1 MNAQIPQA
9 SSSIPL
15 QQSEFLLVGCR
26 HGSESALEHRQK
38 LAFPLFQK
46 SYWRKGLVTF
56 RIPPHI
62 VSKPEWSHFG
72 IPDNVLEQLVFARIC
87 IRSLGQIT
95 GPTEDERIAATLR
108 LLGSLKG
115 DAVHVWK
122 RDPRL
127 QIDTASIQRK
137 IATLN
142 SFQKKRIASEPNLIL
157 NCVVDSV
164 DRWWIGWHVGNAQT
178 GQWSG
183 GYYPGQMP
191 PHGISRAWLKLDEA
205 IARFGIQ
212 FHSGERVCELGAAPG
227 GACQRLLEANLR
239 VVGVDPATIHPQI
252 AKHEQFTHWKKRA
265 RDVRIRDFSRFD
277 WILTDMNIDPASTMA
292 SLERILS
299 SRPHK
304 PRGII
309 ATLKLSDLSH
319 AEELDK
325 WCASC
330 ASWGYQTRVQ
340 QLSTGGQEICLVA
353 QKKSTSR
360 NERVRFDQTS

>member
-9 SSSIPL
+9 STSTPL

-26 HGSESALEHRQK
+26 HGSESALEHRQR

-56 RIPPHI
+56 RIPSHI
-62 VSKPEWSHFG
+62 VSKPEWCHFG
-72 IPDNVLEQLVFARIC
+72 VPDDVLEQLVFARIG

-95 GPTEDERIAATLR
+95 GQTEDERIAATHQ
-108 LLGSLKG
+108 LLGSVKVN
-115 DAVHVWK
+115 AVHVWK

-127 QIDTASIQRK
+127 QIDTDSIHHK
-137 IATLN
+137 ITALD
-142 SFQKKRIASEPNLIL
+142 SFQEELVTSKQNLIL

-164 DRWWIGWHVGNAQT
+164 DRWWIGWHVGNTQT

-183 GYYPGQMP
+183 GYYPGEMP
-191 PHGISRAWLKLDEA
+191 AHAISRAWLKLDEA

-227 GACQRLLEANLR
+227 GACQRLVEGQLR
-239 VVGVDPATIHPQI
+239 VVGVDPATMHPQI
-252 AKHEQFTHWKKRA
+252 AEHEQFTHWKKRA
-265 RDVRIRDFSRFD
+265 RDVRIRDFGDFD
-277 WILTDMNIDPASTMA
+277 WILTDMNIAPASTMA

-299 SRPHK
+299 SRSHK

-309 ATLKLSDLSH
+309 ATLKLSNLSH
-319 AEELDK
+319 AEELDQ
-325 WCASC
+325 WCSSC
-330 ASWGYQTRVQ
+330 VAWGYHPRVQ

-353 QKKSTSR
+353 KKKSDSR
-360 NERVRFDQTS
+360 N

>member
-1 MNAQIPQA
+1 MKAQIPEA
-9 SSSIPL
+9 NSSAL
-15 QQSEFLLVGCR
+15 LRQSEFVLIGCKP
-26 HGSESALEHRQK
+26 GSESALEHRQRRS
-38 LAFPLFQK
+38 FPSFQK

-56 RIPPHI
+56 RIPAHI
-62 VSKPEWSHFG
+62 VSRLDWCHLG
-72 IPDNVLEQLVFARIC
+72 VPDNFLKQLVFARIG

-95 GPTEDERIAATLR
+95 GRTEDERIAATHQ
-108 LLGSLKG
+108 LLGSVRVSV
-115 DAVHVWK
+115 VHVWK

-127 QIDTASIQRK
+127 QIDTESIQRK
-137 IATLN
+137 IAALHSLQEKVVT
-142 SFQKKRIASEPNLIL
+142 SEQNLIL

-164 DRWWIGWHVGNAQT
+164 DRWWIGWHIGNVIT

-183 GYYPGQMP
+183 GYYPGEMP
-191 PHGISRAWLKLDEA
+191 NHGISRAWLKLDEA
-205 IARFGIQ
+205 IARFGIE
-212 FHSGERVCELGAAPG
+212 FHPGEKVCELGAAPG
-227 GACQRLLEANLR
+227 GACQRLLEAHLT
-239 VVGVDPATIHPQI
+239 VVGVDPATMHPRLVE
-252 AKHEQFTHWKKRA
+252 HEQFTHWKKRA
-265 RDVRIRDFSRFD
+265 RDVRIRDFAGFD
-277 WILTDMNIDPASTMA
+277 WILTDMNIDPANTMA

-353 QKKSTSR
+353 EKKNFSR
-360 NERVRFDQTS
+360 K